1 MSTLQSRLSA
11 PRASSTRCAT
21 NPSLTIQPQG
31 DDAKCC
37 GPQLLVH
44 LGPVGRAAL
53 AAGDAAATAF
63 VRKAHTALS
72 DCKLRPSSAEPH
84 RSECELRC
92 RRRGGRARDRRF
104 GGARPPQPGVRDQ
117 CRGERTAGVVRRR
130 RRQRAEAGRV
140 LQWGLGRHAPRSV
153 RNFCRGIQ
161 QTSWL

>member
-11 PRASSTRCAT
+11 PRASSTRCAVT

-72 DCKLRPSSAEPH
+72 DCKLRPSCAEP
-84 RSECELRC
+84 
-92 RRRGGRARDRRF
+92 
-104 GGARPPQPGVRDQ
+104 
-117 CRGERTAGVVRRR
+117 
-130 RRQRAEAGRV
+130 
-140 LQWGLGRHAPRSV
+140 
-153 RNFCRGIQ
+153 Q
-161 QTSWL
+161 QV